1 MRTDDYKIAIL
12 KIFKGKEFHGY
23 EAHKRLASEDIE
35 IEISR
40 LYRIL
45 NEMLREGLLEGRWA
59 RSQLGPKMRVYR
71 VGKKGEEE
79 LNRILNEAIETVHYF
94 YSEYL
99 RGLPSEVNAFN
110 IICSLLLRDLNE
122 KANFI
127 YINAQFSTPHE
138 RLIRGLHSEIPEA
151 KIYLVKPSSLIVDL
165 KLDNLVLLDGLP
177 RSIPLRD
184 SYADLI
190 VVTDIPK
197 QRSLEIALSEW
208 CRVLKQDGK
217 LALIVPTVNVK
228 KYEDPMDIGDFLEK
242 HEHEANRNDDY
253 INETLIERTL
263 KKAFRKVEE
272 KQVIHITIIQASEK
286 ILKKSESAVNQ
297 SPNSVP

>member
-71 VGKKGEEE
+71 VGKEGDEK
-79 LNRILNEAIETVHYF
+79 LNKILNEAIETVHYF

-110 IICSLLLRDLNE
+110 IICSLLSRGLNE
-122 KANFI
+122 KASI
-127 YINAQFSTPHE
+127 VYITAQYSTPHE
-138 RLIRGLHSEIPEA
+138 RILRGLHSQIPEA
-151 KIYLVKPSSLIVDL
+151 KIYLVKPDSLVVDL
-165 KLDNLVLLDGLP
+165 KLDNLVFLDYGP
-177 RSIPLRD
+177 QHSIPLRD

-190 VVTDIPK
+190 VVADIPK
-197 QRSLEIALSEW
+197 QRSLENALSELS
-208 CRVLKQDGK
+208 RVSKQEGK
-217 LALIVPTVNVK
+217 LAFIAPTVAVK
-228 KYEDPMDIGDFLEK
+228 KYEDPMDIGDFIEK
-242 HEHEANRNDDY
+242 HEHEANFGNDDY
-253 INETLIERTL
+253 ADEILIERAL
-263 KKAFRKVEE
+263 KKSFRKVEA
-272 KQVIHITIIQASEK
+272 KQVIHVTIIQASEK
-286 ILKKSESAVNQ
+286 IL
-297 SPNSVP
+297 

>member
-1 MRTDDYKIAIL
+1 MRTDDYKKTIL
-12 KIFKGKEFHGY
+12 KMFKGKEFHGY

-45 NEMLREGLLEGRWA
+45 NEMYQEGLLEGRWA

-71 VGKKGEEE
+71 VGKKGEEA
-79 LNRILNEAIETVHYF
+79 LSRILNEAIETIHYF

-110 IICSLLLRDLNE
+110 IICSLLSRDLNE
-122 KANFI
+122 KANII
-127 YINAQFSTPHE
+127 YINAQFSSPHE
-138 RLIRGLHSEIPEA
+138 TLIRGLHREIPEA

-177 RSIPLRD
+177 HSIQLRD
-184 SYADLI
+184 NYVDLI

-197 QRSLEIALSEW
+197 KHSLETALSEW
-208 CRVLKQDGK
+208 RRLLKQDGK
-217 LALIVPTVNVK
+217 LALIAPTVNVK
-228 KYEDPMDIGDFLEK
+228 KYEDPMDIGDFLEI
-242 HEHEANRNDDY
+242 HEHEANRGDDY
-253 INETLIERTL
+253 IDETLIERTL
-263 KKAFRKVEE
+263 LKTFRKVEE
-272 KQVIHITIIQASEK
+272 KQVIHITIIQASGV
-286 ILKKSESAVNQ
+286 LKN
-297 SPNSVP
+297 P